1 MSSKCFPRPSSTLL
15 QALQM
20 ALFFSDQWTM
30 KNKKNIL
37 FISELGLRKL
47 ARHWGSSHKT
57 PLDTGRGHIHDSY
70 V

>member
-1 MSSKCFPRPSSTLL
+1 
-15 QALQM
+15 
-20 ALFFSDQWTM
+20 M
-30 KNKKNIL
+30 KNKKIIL

-47 ARHWGSSHKT
+47 ARHWDSSHKT